1 MMYVINIIFFLYYQI
16 NYILGDNPMKM
27 SYMVGFGH
35 QYPTQVHHRSAST
48 PWDGKYY
55 SCHDGDKWLQSK
67 DPNPNILVGAMV
79 GGPDRFDKFVDQRDN
94 PKFTEPSISSNAGL
108 VAALIALLDPPPK
121 DSSGTNVEIDLSG
134 LFEKIKVIFGPP

>member
-1 MMYVINIIFFLYYQI
+1 
-16 NYILGDNPMKM
+16 MKM

-94 PKFTEPSISSNAGL
+94 PKFTEPSRLGCGSYRTS
-108 VAALIALLDPPPK
+108 
-121 DSSGTNVEIDLSG
+121 
-134 LFEKIKVIFGPP
+134 